1 MRSAPMLFDKP
12 SFEALEKYLNEN
24 KTEEFLLTG
33 ADLAVL
39 IFLTRSET
47 YATINRN
54 TSLAKIVASHAE
66 QETKDLLSRLTGQG
80 PRDTEQ
86 KQ

>member
-24 KTEEFLLTG
+24 KTDEFLLTG

-47 YATINRN
+47 YVTINRN
-54 TSLAKIVASHAE
+54 TSVAKIVVANAE